1 MTARRTHSL
10 LLLMVSMVVP
20 MVVSMAALTGFLPA
34 QTAQSAPTPKTITI
48 RMLDARTGTPIATS
62 DFLIRIDHKEDLHG
76 NWVQLNDDGSGKVTL
91 PGDAEL
97 VTFEAKYNEDT
108 VIYVNCDSVR
118 DKPAPVPHWY
128 AISTI
133 LASGVAAPNGCSK
146 HTAVAKPG
154 ELVFFVRK
162 QNWQEQL
169 KEYSQ

>member
-1 MTARRTHSL
+1 
-10 LLLMVSMVVP
+10 MVSMV
-20 MVVSMAALTGFLPA
+20 ALSGLLPA
-34 QTAQSAPTPKTITI
+34 QTAQSTKTITVK
-48 RMLDARTGTPIATS
+48 MLDAKTGALIATS
-62 DFLIRIDHKEDLHG
+62 DFLVRVDHKEDLHG

>member
-1 MTARRTHSL
+1 
-10 LLLMVSMVVP
+10 MV
-20 MVVSMAALTGFLPA
+20 ALSGLLPA
-34 QTAQSAPTPKTITI
+34 QTAQSTKIITVK
-48 RMLDARTGTPIATS
+48 MLDAKTGALIATS
-62 DFLIRIDHKEDLHG
+62 DFLIRVDHTQELHG

-91 PGDAEL
+91 PGDAAL
-97 VTFEAKYNEDT
+97 VAFEAKYNEDT

-118 DKPAPVPHWY
+118 DKPAPLPHWY

-133 LASGVAAPNGCSK
+133 LTSGVAAPNGCSK

-154 ELVFFVRK
+154 EFVFFVRK

>member
-10 LLLMVSMVVP
+10 LLLMVSMV
-20 MVVSMAALTGFLPA
+20 ALSGLLPA
-34 QTAQSAPTPKTITI
+34 QTAQSTKTITVK
-48 RMLDARTGTPIATS
+48 MLDAKTGALIATS
-62 DFLIRIDHKEDLHG
+62 DFLVRVDHKEDLHG